1 MEIHLKT
8 TVTIGESMK
17 KRLACRKKMHF
28 EVIFVGG
35 VSDGEVRT
43 CGGVHQRF

>member
-1 MEIHLKT
+1 
-8 TVTIGESMK
+8 MK
-17 KRLACRKKMHF
+17 KRLARRKKMHF

-43 CGGVHQRF
+43 GGGVHQRF